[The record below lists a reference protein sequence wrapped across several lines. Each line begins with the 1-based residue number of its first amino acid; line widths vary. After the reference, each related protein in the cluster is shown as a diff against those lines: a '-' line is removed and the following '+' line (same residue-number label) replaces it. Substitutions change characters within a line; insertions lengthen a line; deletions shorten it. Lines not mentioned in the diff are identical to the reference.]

1 MSNNDLR
8 IVVLGASGLIAN
20 TVAHALLD
28 QGFFVT
34 AVARQFS
41 AAQKSRFGDCALQS
55 EIVPLHDQRLLVAI
69 DQADIVLNCVGV
81 LQGGNEHA
89 VHLEF
94 VQEILARMTNTGKPQ
109 LLVHVSI
116 PGEEETDAT
125 SFSKTKRLAEEVIR
139 NSSIPYVILRPGFV
153 IAQDAYGG
161 SALVRS
167 IASLPIG
174 LPDEMAARP
183 FQVTDIHDISK
194 TVCMLAQKWTQGQ
207 RDWRGTWD
215 VMAKEETDL
224 RIVIS
229 GFRNRFGGPSQ
240 RLCIPNWSLSIGARL
255 ADWVA
260 QLGWRP
266 PIRSTALAELR
277 RGVVGNPGPW
287 IDATG
292 IEPRDLSEIMKAL
305 PSTVQEA
312 WFARLYL
319 LKSVIV
325 VVLCIFWILSGLI
338 ALFPAYDLATGILT
352 DRGLP
357 VWLAAAITI
366 ISSLM
371 DITIGMLIAW
381 RRTIRVGLYLGIGV
395 SIFYMIGAAILTP
408 EMWIEPLGALVKT
421 GPAIILMLVALAIDK
436 DR

>member
-1 MSNNDLR
+1 
-8 IVVLGASGLIAN
+8 
-20 TVAHALLD
+20 
-28 QGFFVT
+28 
-34 AVARQFS
+34 
-41 AAQKSRFGDCALQS
+41 
-55 EIVPLHDQRLLVAI
+55 
-69 DQADIVLNCVGV
+69 
-81 LQGGNEHA
+81 
-89 VHLEF
+89 
-94 VQEILARMTNTGKPQ
+94 
-109 LLVHVSI
+109 
-116 PGEEETDAT
+116 
-125 SFSKTKRLAEEVIR
+125 
-139 NSSIPYVILRPGFV
+139 
-153 IAQDAYGG
+153 
-161 SALVRS
+161 
-167 IASLPIG
+167 
-174 LPDEMAARP
+174 MAARP

-381 RRTIRVGLYLGIGV
+381 RRTIRVGLYLGFGV
-395 SIFYMIGAAILTP
+395 SIFYMSGAAFLTP